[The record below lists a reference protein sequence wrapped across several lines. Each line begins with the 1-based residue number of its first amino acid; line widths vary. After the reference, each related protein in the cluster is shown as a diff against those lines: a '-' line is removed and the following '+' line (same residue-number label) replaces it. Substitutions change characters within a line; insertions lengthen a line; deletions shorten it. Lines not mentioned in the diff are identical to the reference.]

1 MAEHGSKVPPA
12 AGPAFGNYAWRKRHR
27 LVPNRPIEMTIVW
40 RPWVD
45 SLLPFNGTYRMRTH

>member
-1 MAEHGSKVPPA
+1 MSAKRSIKKSIKANKTA
-12 AGPAFGNYAWRKRHR
+12 AHTATVADG
-27 LVPNRPIEMTIVW
+27 VW